1 MSAGHGH
8 IDPSNKKIALLI
20 AVLALVLAFSETL
33 GKAAQTNALSLNIE
47 ASNLWAFFQ
56 AKTIRQTVLR
66 TAAEQSSLAPP
77 NDEARKQ
84 IEAWRKT
91 AQRYQTEPETGEG
104 RDELMARAKEAE
116 KKRDRAMA
124 AYHQYEL
131 ASGAVQIAIVLASA
145 AIVTGAMVLAWIGA
159 GLGVV
164 GVAFCLIGFF
174 APASVHIFSRAA
186 FRFRMQCPRNHRLKH
201 AVQAGRMR
209 ACTDH
214 IQFITCT
221 IRGSKP

>member
-33 GKAAQTNALSLNIE
+33 GKAAQTSALSLNIE
-47 ASNLWAFFQ
+47 ASNLWSFFQ

-66 TAAEQSSLAPP
+66 TAAEQTSVAGP
-77 NDEARKQ
+77 NEEARKQ
-84 IEAWRKT
+84 IDAWRKT

-116 KKRDRAMA
+116 KKRERAMA

-131 ASGAVQIAIVLASA
+131 ASAAVQIAIVLSSA
-145 AIVTGAMVLAWIGA
+145 AIITSAMALAWIGA

-164 GVAFCLIGFF
+164 GIGFCLIGFF
-174 APASVHIFSRAA
+174 APTAVHIF
-186 FRFRMQCPRNHRLKH
+186 
-201 AVQAGRMR
+201 
-209 ACTDH
+209 
-214 IQFITCT
+214 
-221 IRGSKP
+221 